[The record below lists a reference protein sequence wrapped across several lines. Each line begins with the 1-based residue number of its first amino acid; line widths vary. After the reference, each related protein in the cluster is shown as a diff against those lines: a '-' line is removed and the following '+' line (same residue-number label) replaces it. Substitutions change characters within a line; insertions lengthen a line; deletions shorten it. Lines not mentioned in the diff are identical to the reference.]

1 MAEISRHV
9 HFEDSNRGVRQLLFV
24 IRDPLIELAESI
36 VTFAMFFL
44 RETVLSLPPQLSAAQ
59 VRSEECA
66 AVF

>member
-24 IRDPLIELAESI
+24 IRDPLIELTESI
-36 VTFAMFFL
+36 VRDVFSSGDGSSPFL
-44 RETVLSLPPQLSAAQ
+44 SPQLSAVQ